1 MLDRSPE
8 IWKTFRGIYAARTA
22 PSNHLEDKMSDS
34 SPAPSDPL
42 LNVKIVY
49 GLYAVGYFVGLT
61 SIVGVIYAYISRGKS
76 DVADT
81 HLTFQIRTFWISL
94 AVAIVGL
101 LTTIVVV
108 GFFILIGLFVWGLVR
123 IISGFVLANDGKP
136 VSGTKFMGA
145 LAQ

>member
-1 MLDRSPE
+1 
-8 IWKTFRGIYAARTA
+8 
-22 PSNHLEDKMSDS
+22 MSDS

-94 AVAIVGL
+94 AAAIVGL